1 MQDQT
6 VTVIGEALID
16 LVPGDSPLEFTATPG
31 GSPYNVA
38 IGLARLG
45 QDTTLMARLADNAFG
60 RILRGRAVAEGID
73 LSASAQAEEPT
84 TLAVVSLD
92 TEGQAAYDFY
102 FDGTADWQWTAEE
115 TRHAP
120 ASTTVLH
127 FGSIASWT
135 SPGAAHVIELA
146 RRMRARGDVL
156 VSYDPNI
163 RPSLLADREHA
174 RRMVERGIRNAHV
187 AKASAEDLGWLYP
200 GQPWEEVAQHWLQ
213 LGAVLVLITAG
224 ANGAHAFTATGPP
237 LYRPAP
243 DVRVA
248 DTVGAGDSFTA
259 GLLASLI
266 RRQWQAPERLA
277 QCTAEEL
284 SAVLDDA
291 ITVSAITCERTGA
304 SPPTL
309 AELADWRRRPGRTV
323 GRRARPEPPG
333 GDGCLGAVQ
342 GTPPAGI
349 EELTGRTVG
358 AGRRGTLRHLGSAL
372 LRPRVA
378 GLRGGLPFGLGVDL
392 AAEQDRQAR

>member
-1 MQDQT
+1 VTIGMMKSAAGGGMQDQT

-16 LVPGDSPLEFTATPG
+16 LVPGDSPLEFSATPG

-73 LSASAQAEEPT
+73 LSASARAEEPT

-92 TEGQAAYDFY
+92 AGGQAAYDFY

-115 TRHAP
+115 TSHAP

-163 RPSLLADREHA
+163 RPGLLPDREHA
-174 RRMVERGIRNAHV
+174 RRMVERGIRTAHL

-237 LYRPAP
+237 LHRPAP
-243 DVRVA
+243 EVKVA

-277 QCTAEEL
+277 QCAAEEL
-284 SAVLDDA
+284 PAVLDDA
-291 ITVSAITCERTGA
+291 IMVSAITCERAGA

-309 AELADWRRRPGRTV
+309 AELV
-323 GRRARPEPPG
+323 
-333 GDGCLGAVQ
+333 
-342 GTPPAGI
+342 PAGWG
-349 EELTGRTVG
+349 GR
-358 AGRRGTLRHLGSAL
+358 
-372 LRPRVA
+372 
-378 GLRGGLPFGLGVDL
+378 
-392 AAEQDRQAR
+392 

>member
-1 MQDQT
+1 MQDQA

-16 LVPGDSPLEFTATPG
+16 LVPGDSPLEFSAIPG

-45 QDTTLMARLADNAFG
+45 QNVMLMARLADNVFG
-60 RILRGRAVAEGID
+60 RILRDRAVAEGVD
-73 LSASAQAEEPT
+73 LSASPRAKEPT

-92 TEGQAAYDFY
+92 AEGQAAYDFY

-115 TRHAP
+115 STHAP

-135 SPGAAHVIELA
+135 WPGAAHVIELA
-146 RRMRARGDVL
+146 RRMRARADVL

-163 RPSLLADREHA
+163 RPSLLRDREHA

-200 GQPWEEVAQHWLQ
+200 GQPWEEVAQHWLW

-224 ANGAHAFTATGPP
+224 ANGAHAFTGTGPP
-237 LYRPAP
+237 LHRPAP
-243 DVRVA
+243 DIRVA

-266 RRQWQAPERLA
+266 RRQWNTPERLA
-277 QCTAEEL
+277 RCTAAEL
-284 SAVLDDA
+284 TAVLDDA
-291 ITVSAITCERTGA
+291 ITVSAITCERAGA

-309 AELADWRRRPGRTV
+309 AELAELVPAGW
-323 GRRARPEPPG
+323 G
-333 GDGCLGAVQ
+333 GD
-342 GTPPAGI
+342 PAG
-349 EELTGRTVG
+349 
-358 AGRRGTLRHLGSAL
+358 
-372 LRPRVA
+372 
-378 GLRGGLPFGLGVDL
+378 
-392 AAEQDRQAR
+392 QA